1 MEDGRREQ
9 RGGGAGTVV
18 AAGALC
24 STDLLRA
31 PEQSSSTDHSRR
43 APDAA
48 QRENLTQIHTRWRRN
63 CYLAR
68 PRDRGA
74 DKEEEKKRVIGEEVR
89 RTGAGSLLF
98 LEQNFPGH
106 AALHVLL
113 LESIQ

>member
-1 MEDGRREQ
+1 MEDRRREQ
-9 RGGGAGTVV
+9 RGGRAGTVV

-48 QRENLTQIHTRWRRN
+48 QRKTSHTYTHWRRN

-68 PRDRGA
+68 PRDRRA
-74 DKEEEKKRVIGEEVR
+74 DKEEEKKRVIREGGER
-89 RTGAGSLLF
+89 ITGPGSLLF
-98 LEQNFPGH
+98 LGQNFPGH

-113 LESIQ
+113 LESI